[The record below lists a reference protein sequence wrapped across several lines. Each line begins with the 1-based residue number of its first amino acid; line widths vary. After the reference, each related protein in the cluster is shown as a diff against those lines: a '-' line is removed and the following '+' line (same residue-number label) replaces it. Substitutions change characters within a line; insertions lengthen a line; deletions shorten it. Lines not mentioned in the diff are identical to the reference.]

1 MAKETLVH
9 YAMHRN
15 HTESKPQNLVS
26 YRLTVDN
33 GLAAFKVLFPFQ
45 YIVHQS
51 KV

>member
-15 HTESKPQNLVS
+15 HECKPQNLVS

-33 GLAAFKVLFPFQ
+33 GLAAFEVLCPFQ